1 VLSNSN
7 SLQRCCIDFPFF
19 FCHFIQTWESMDLR
33 VMCSFQRPYTT
44 NDSLQSDPL
53 SLISFTVTYPNA
65 AAPESNP
72 NPRATERRR
81 PAPPHRTTPVPGDG
95 TMQQQPFSRH
105 AGFFAS
111 LQRVGPE
118 PFFPSSSLPTSDAA
132 SALPLLSRWKTGWPR
147 SNIRSRRRARRR
159 GRQRQRQRRA
169 NPSRRRSRT
178 P

>member
-1 VLSNSN
+1 MG
-7 SLQRCCIDFPFF
+7 IDGFA
-19 FCHFIQTWESMDLR
+19 CDVFIPAAVHYKQHKRFTSIR
-33 VMCSFQRPYTT
+33 S
-44 NDSLQSDPL
+44 L

-72 NPRATERRR
+72 NPRATARRR

-95 TMQQQPFSRH
+95 TMRQQPFSRH